1 MAKKK
6 QTDDALIFETPAR
19 TIKEND
25 IVAEVE
31 QMFVPFCSYVISDRA
46 IPDAQDGLKPSQ
58 RRILY
63 AMDKAGF
70 NSSKPFIK
78 SARAVAE
85 TMGNYHPHGDASI
98 YQTLANMVRPY
109 VAPVPLVSPKGSF
122 GNRAGENASASRYT
136 ECRLTP
142 VADAFMDD
150 IKYHA
155 VEMKPNFDERLE
167 EPVVLP
173 VMFPVLP
180 INGAQGIAVGFATSC
195 APHNPDEIIDATI
208 ALIKKPK
215 MTVDDLLDIVPGPD
229 FPTGCD
235 IIGIDGIRSAYETG
249 KGIIKQR
256 AKYHVAEA
264 NRGRH
269 IIEFYEVPYGV
280 SAEKIMA
287 DLNKLKEDGTI
298 VGVTDILDLM
308 DKDHPVNFSVYVKSG
323 FDPVAIAEIILSNS
337 PALYNTFAFNQ
348 TALLNNVPKVFSMID
363 MLQCFIDF
371 RRDVITRRTK
381 AQIKKIE
388 HDKSLQEALDL
399 VLLDIDKVINIVR
412 TSDTNQQV
420 YATLKKTFSLNDEQ
434 AKYIGDMRLIQLKK
448 KDKLEIEKKIKAL
461 QKELNRLNGIIKS
474 KQSLNKQLILELED
488 ARKMISTPRKSK
500 IVKKTIEAFDKQ
512 SAATKSKTATAVEKA
527 QSMKIDFDASTVAY
541 LNGNGELTTS
551 TKPVPH
557 VQKIDVNMNDTVLVI
572 YEDGDSTRIPA
583 HELGTSYALIGKKAA
598 GISRYDEKAPVNVA
612 MATSDGKVK
621 VLDASTLTKNP
632 DCPVMNLSSGTKIL
646 SARPVSGDN
655 QQFVFVTSNAN
666 LLKFPVA
673 SVNPQGRTSAGVA
686 GIKLVGEAKV
696 VDAFVAEESDVLVTS
711 TGKSIKVTPLSEYPA
726 KGRGTQGVRCHKFL
740 SGEDSLASAYV
751 GNNPK
756 RTDKKADLPK
766 PAGRDA
772 SGTKQ
777 SGLVGATFGESD

>member
-1 MAKKK
+1 
-6 QTDDALIFETPAR
+6 
-19 TIKEND
+19 
-25 IVAEVE
+25 
-31 QMFVPFCSYVISDRA
+31 
-46 IPDAQDGLKPSQ
+46 
-58 RRILY
+58 
-63 AMDKAGF
+63 MDKAGF

-109 VAPVPLVSPKGSF
+109 VAPVPLVAPKGSF

-215 MTVDDLLDIVPGPD
+215 MTVDDLLEIVPGPD

-235 IIGIDGIRSAYETG
+235 IIGIDGIRNAYETG

-256 AKYHVAEA
+256 SKYRIVEA

-287 DLNKLKEDGTI
+287 DLNKLKDDGTI

-308 DKDHPVNFSVYVKSG
+308 DKDHPVNFSVFVKSG
-323 FDPVAIAEIILSNS
+323 FDPTAIAETILANS

-420 YATLKKTFSLNDEQ
+420 YATLKKTFDLNDEQ

-474 KQSLNKQLILELED
+474 KQSLNKQLISELED
-488 ARKMISTPRKSK
+488 ARKMISTSRKSK
-500 IVKKTIEAFDKQ
+500 IVKKTVEAFDKQ
-512 SAATKSKTATAVEKA
+512 SSSMKSKTATPVDKV
-527 QSMKIDFDASTVAY
+527 QSMKIDFDATTVAY
-541 LNGNGELTTS
+541 LSNNGELTTS
-551 TKPVPH
+551 AKTVSH
-557 VQKIDVNMNDTVLVI
+557 VQKIDVSMNDTVLII
-572 YEDGDSTRIPA
+572 YEDGSSTRIPV
-583 HELGTSYALIGKKAA
+583 HELGTSYALIGKKAV
-598 GISRYDEKAPVNVA
+598 GISKYDETDPVNVA
-612 MATSDGKVK
+612 LITTDGKVK
-621 VLDASTLTKNP
+621 VLDTSTLTKNP
-632 DCPVMNLSSGTKIL
+632 DCPVMKLSTGTKIL
-646 SARPVSGDN
+646 SARPISGDN
-655 QQFVFVTSNAN
+655 QQFIFVTSNAN
-666 LLKFPVA
+666 LLKFPVS
-673 SVNPQGRTSAGVA
+673 SVNSQGRTSAGVA
-686 GIKLVGEAKV
+686 GIKLVKDAKIV
-696 VDAFVAEESDVLVTS
+696 GGFVSDESDILVTN

-726 KGRGTQGVRCHKFL
+726 KGRGTQGVRCHKL
-740 SGEDSLASAYV
+740 LAGESSLIGAYV

-756 RTDKKADLPK
+756 RTDKKTALPK

-777 SGLVGATFGESD
+777 NGLAGATFGE

>member
-1 MAKKK
+1 MARKK
-6 QTDDALIFETPAR
+6 QNNDDLIFETPAR
-19 TIKEND
+19 IIKEND
-25 IVAEVE
+25 IVSEIE

-46 IPDAQDGLKPSQ
+46 IPDVRDGLKPSQ

-63 AMDKAGF
+63 AMDRVGF
-70 NSSKPFIK
+70 NSNKPFVK

-85 TMGNYHPHGDASI
+85 TMGNFHPHGDASI

-109 VAPVPLVSPKGSF
+109 VAPVTLVAPKGSF
-122 GNRAGENASASRYT
+122 GSRAGENASASRYT
-136 ECRLTP
+136 ECRLEP
-142 VADAFMDD
+142 VADAFMED

-180 INGAQGIAVGFATSC
+180 INGAQGIAVGFATNC

-208 ALIKKPK
+208 ALVKNPK
-215 MTVDDLLDIVPGPD
+215 MKVDDLLKIVPGPD

-249 KGIIKQR
+249 KGLIKQR
-256 AKYHVAEA
+256 AKYRIVDET
-264 NRGRH
+264 RGRH

-280 SAEKIMA
+280 SAEKIMS
-287 DLNKLKEDGTI
+287 DLNKLKAEGTI
-298 VGVTDILDLM
+298 VGITDILDLM

-323 FDPVAIAEIILSNS
+323 FDPVAIAETILANS

-348 TALLNNVPKVFSMID
+348 TALFNNVPKVFSMLD
-363 MLQCFIDF
+363 MLQYFIDF

-381 AQIKKIE
+381 AQIKKVE
-388 HDKSLQEALDL
+388 HDKSLQEALDF
-399 VLLDIDKVINIVR
+399 VLLDIDKVISIVR
-412 TSDTNQQV
+412 NSDTNQQV
-420 YATLKKTFSLNDEQ
+420 YATLKKTFKLNDEQ

-474 KQSLNKQLILELED
+474 KQSLNKQLILELEE

-512 SAATKSKTATAVEKA
+512 SVAVKSKNASDVEKA
-527 QSMKIDFDASTVAY
+527 QAMKIDFDASTTIY
-541 LNGNGELTTS
+541 MNGKGELTTS
-551 TKPVPH
+551 DKEVSH
-557 VQKIDVNMNDTVLVI
+557 IQKLEANMNDIILVI
-572 YEDGDSTRIPA
+572 YEDGTSIRIPA
-583 HELGTSYALIGKKAA
+583 HEIGTSYAVIGKKAV
-598 GISRYDEKAPVNVA
+598 GISKYDEKEPVNIA
-612 MATSDGKVK
+612 LSTNEGKVK
-621 VLDASTLTKNP
+621 VLDTSTLTKNP
-632 DCPVMNLSSGTKIL
+632 DCDVMKMPSGVVL
-646 SARPVSGDN
+646 LAAVPVSDSS
-655 QQFVFVTSNAN
+655 QQFVFITDSAN
-666 LLKFPVA
+666 LLKFPVDT
-673 SVNPQGRTSAGVA
+673 VPVQGRTSAGVA
-686 GIKLVGEAKV
+686 GIKLVKDAKIINS
-696 VDAFVAEESDVLVTS
+696 FVSDESDLLITS
-711 TGKSIKVTPLSEYPA
+711 TGKSLKTTPLSEYPA

-740 SGEDSLASAYV
+740 SGETALTAAYV
-751 GNNPK
+751 GHAPK
-756 RTDKKADLPK
+756 RSDNKALPK

-777 SGLVGATFGESD
+777 TGLDKVEFSE